1 MIDEENLQYGTVLS
15 KGHRYAKRK
24 NVSTKQKVAGI
35 SNKII
40 IKKKFL
46 LILRAISYEQLISHK
61 LSCVFLVQLILF
73 VCF

>member
-15 KGHRYAKRK
+15 KGHRYEKRK

-40 IKKKFL
+40 KKKFL
-46 LILRAISYEQLISHK
+46 LILWAISYEQLISHT

>member
-1 MIDEENLQYGTVLS
+1 MIDEENFQYGTVLS

-40 IKKKFL
+40 KKKFL
-46 LILRAISYEQLISHK
+46 LIL
-61 LSCVFLVQLILF
+61 
-73 VCF
+73 

>member
-40 IKKKFL
+40 KKKFL

>member
-1 MIDEENLQYGTVLS
+1 MIYEENLQYGTVLS

-40 IKKKFL
+40 KKKVL
-46 LILRAISYEQLISHK
+46 AYP
-61 LSCVFLVQLILF
+61 LSN
-73 VCF
+73 